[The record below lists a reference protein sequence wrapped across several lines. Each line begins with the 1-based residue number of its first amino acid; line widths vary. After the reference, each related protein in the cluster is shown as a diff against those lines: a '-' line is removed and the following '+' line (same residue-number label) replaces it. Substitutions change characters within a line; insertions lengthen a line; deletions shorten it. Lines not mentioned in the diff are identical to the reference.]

1 MEDYQFSKVY
11 KANSAAYS
19 PGSTFIAT
27 ASQNTVVIRSTS
39 SLESIRTWACAVPD
53 RSRGDSSSTHG
64 VHEVIIDYLEWSP
77 GGTHLLAF
85 SHSNGLVW
93 VFDLPKNE
101 VVARVGGDVLEA
113 TWGGD
118 FLLTQMERGLALYD
132 LTSGRNLFIQN
143 AQGYAW
149 SPDRSY
155 IAVSERHQGKQYV
168 GVYDKKTLV
177 RHFEVLSA
185 DTTHISWSP
194 CGKWIALL
202 DWTLSHHVFFYSP
215 VGVYIGTYALDTSSN
230 AAHDLVQ
237 SIKRTAWAP
246 NGRHFAI
253 GDSGGL
259 VRIVESENWTSIA
272 SLRGYQGISIHEP
285 VVPPWTG
292 EPPSIV
298 QFEPTTISPTG
309 SAIHW
314 LGFSP
319 DGTVLF
325 FGQENVLHIAA
336 FLVDSVSPTPVIE
349 ATVSISFNASIRSV
363 QYCPT
368 SNRIAIVTRTRYLYL
383 YDGLGVEGVEIPDA
397 HSFGALSVRWA
408 PDGSSVAICDK
419 SSFCLVYEDPGAED
433 AKWDEM

>member
-118 FLLTQMERGLALYD
+118 FLLTQMERAAISSSR
-132 LTSGRNLFIQN
+132 TR
-143 AQGYAW
+143 
-149 SPDRSY
+149 R
-155 IAVSERHQGKQYV
+155 GKQYV

-177 RHFEVLSA
+177 R
-185 DTTHISWSP
+185 
-194 CGKWIALL
+194 
-202 DWTLSHHVFFYSP
+202 HHVFFYSP

-292 EPPSIV
+292 EPPSI
-298 QFEPTTISPTG
+298 PTTISPTG

-383 YDGLGVEGVEIPDA
+383 YDGLGVEGVEIPDGKFIAFASDIAA